1 MIARETVSLKFV
13 RLSDRPLVG
22 RIVALSVGISL
33 LMAVG
38 VTAIGYSNASRG
50 LNDQGEARLAS
61 DAYVL
66 TSALDRWNLER
77 LEATHALA
85 NVKAL
90 GRALDVGSAY
100 TPEDEATVNDAIS
113 AVQRGLSDIQAVTI
127 INGDGLA
134 VFATSPVSLGAN
146 LKNRDYFQAA
156 IHGGDFI
163 SGVSIS
169 LTDGAQSIFRAT
181 PVRTEDGRVV
191 GVVQLRSNPASI
203 QKMLEAEKARIGDEQ
218 KGVLLDESG
227 LVVASS
233 VDPSWLL
240 RPVVPL
246 PADVLAAMSRDKR
259 WGNAPT
265 PDPLGQSDLAAAI
278 GVSSKT
284 SFAWH
289 TQGLEYHAVALP
301 LQATHRTYVAALPAA
316 SFNAAALDLLRTSAL
331 AVVVGLLLA
340 TAAAVLLTRPVATA
354 LRRLTSTADAL
365 ALGDAQHE
373 IVADSR
379 DEVGQVALAFERIQA
394 YQRALTEVAASMA
407 DGDLTAQVA
416 PASERDQLGIAF
428 EDMQSRLGGLVR
440 QVQAAAVDLAGSA
453 QCVGTVAEQTSEAVQ
468 QVSLAIQ
475 SVTVSAQDA
484 NASANRSSAAI
495 AELAE
500 AADAIAQG
508 ASEQAEQV
516 RSASLTVRSIVS
528 RVEGVATSAETVAS
542 NTQRTLDA
550 AQHGAAA
557 VNATTAAMADVRTV
571 VGEAAGAIRRLGALG
586 DKIGAIVETID
597 DVAEQTN
604 LLALNAAIE
613 AARAGEH
620 GRGFAVV
627 ADEVRKLAERASRE
641 TRQISDLIRAVQDG
655 TREAVSVMEAGAA
668 KVEVGSANVE
678 QAGITLRGIVDAVE
692 GSASQVATI
701 ATAADDLADG
711 ARQLTGVMQAIQAV
725 VDANTS
731 ATRQMVQQ
739 AEQATTAISDIA
751 SGAAEQSAV
760 TEEVSASTEEMAAQ
774 AVEMS
779 AQARSLAVT
788 ADGLRL
794 LVARFRLPAEA
805 ADDAYVEFPRAA

>member
-1 MIARETVSLKFV
+1 LKSV
-13 RLSDRPLVG
+13 RLSDRPLVA
-22 RIVALSVGISL
+22 RIVGLSVGISL

-38 VTAIGYSNASRG
+38 VTAIGYTNASRG

-77 LEATHALA
+77 LEAAHAMA

-90 GRALDVGSAY
+90 ARALDMGSAH
-100 TPEDEATVNDAIS
+100 TLEDEATVNDAIS
-113 AVQRGLSDIQAVTI
+113 AVQRGVSDIQAVTV
-127 INGDGLA
+127 INADGLA
-134 VFATSPVSLGAN
+134 VYATSQVSLGAN

-156 IHGGDFI
+156 MHGADFI

-181 PVRTEDGRVV
+181 PVRTEDGRIV

-203 QKMLEAEKARIGDEQ
+203 QKMLEAEKARIGDQQ

-227 LVVASS
+227 LVVATS
-233 VDPSWLL
+233 VDPGWLL

-246 PADVLAAMSRDKR
+246 SADVLAAMARDKR

-265 PDPLGQSDLAAAI
+265 PDPLGQTDLANAI
-278 GVSSKT
+278 GIGNKA
-284 SFAWH
+284 SFTWR
-289 TQGLEYHAVALP
+289 TQGTEYHAVALP
-301 LQATHRTYVAALPAA
+301 LQATHWTYVAALPAT
-316 SFNAAALDLLRTSAL
+316 SFDAAALDLLRTSAL
-331 AVVVGLLLA
+331 AVLVGLLLA
-340 TAAAVLLTRPVATA
+340 TAAAMLLTRPVAAA
-354 LRRLTSTADAL
+354 LRRLTRTADAL
-365 ALGDAQHE
+365 ALGDTQHE

-379 DEVGQVALAFERIQA
+379 DEVGQVALAFQRIQA
-394 YQRALTEVAASMA
+394 YQLALTKIAASMA
-407 DGDLTAQVA
+407 DGDLTAELS
-416 PASERDQLGIAF
+416 PASERDQLGMAF
-428 EDMQSRLGGLVR
+428 GDMQSRLGGLVR
-440 QVQAAAVDLAGSA
+440 EVQSAAVDLAGSA
-453 QCVGTVAEQTSEAVQ
+453 QCVGTVAEQTSDAVQ

-475 SVTVSAQDA
+475 SLTVSAQDA
-484 NASANRSSAAI
+484 NSSATRSRAAI

-500 AADAIAQG
+500 AAEAIAQG
-508 ASEQAEQV
+508 ATEQAEQV
-516 RSASLTVRSIVS
+516 HSAGQTVRSIVS
-528 RVEGVATSAETVAS
+528 RVEGVAESAESVAA
-542 NTQRTLDA
+542 NTRQMLDA

-557 VNATTAAMADVRTV
+557 VNATTAAMADVRSV
-571 VGEAAGAIRRLGALG
+571 VGEAAAAIRRLGALG

-641 TRQISDLIRAVQDG
+641 TKQISDLIRAVQDG
-655 TREAVSVMEAGAA
+655 TREAVSVMETGAA
-668 KVEVGSANVE
+668 KVEVGSTNVE
-678 QAGITLRGIVDAVE
+678 QTGVTLRGIVDAVE
-692 GSASQVATI
+692 GSAGQVATI
-701 ATAADDLADG
+701 AAAADDLADG
-711 ARQLTGVMQAIQAV
+711 ARQLTSVMQAIQAV

-739 AEQATTAISDIA
+739 AERANAAISDIA

-779 AQARSLAVT
+779 AQAGSLAIT

-794 LVARFRLPAEA
+794 LVARFKLPAESE
-805 ADDAYVEFPRAA
+805 DDPGVQFARAA

>member
-1 MIARETVSLKFV
+1 MKFV

-90 GRALDVGSAY
+90 GRALDMGSAH
-100 TPEDEATVNDAIS
+100 TPEDEANVNDAIS

-246 PADVLAAMSRDKR
+246 PADVLAAMGRDKR

-265 PDPLGQSDLAAAI
+265 PDPLGQSDLATAI

-301 LQATHRTYVAALPAA
+301 LQATHWTYVAALPAA

-354 LRRLTSTADAL
+354 LRRLTSTAYAL

-453 QCVGTVAEQTSEAVQ
+453 QCVGTVAEQTSDAVQ

-475 SVTVSAQDA
+475 SLTVSAQDA
-484 NASANRSSAAI
+484 NSSANRSSAAI

-500 AADAIAQG
+500 AAEAIAQG

-516 RSASLTVRSIVS
+516 RSASHTVRSIVS
-528 RVEGVATSAETVAS
+528 RVEGVAASAEAVAS
-542 NTQRTLDA
+542 NTHRTLDA
-550 AQHGAAA
+550 AQRLGRHVAADHQEVAAELLHDVELAFGAGKDALALA
-557 VNATTAAMADVRTV
+557 VRHALEVAERLQGDDIEA
-571 VGEAAGAIRRLGALG
+571 ELAAGVAHVGRR
-586 DKIGAIVETID
+586 
-597 DVAEQTN
+597 
-604 LLALNAAIE
+604 
-613 AARAGEH
+613 
-620 GRGFAVV
+620 
-627 ADEVRKLAERASRE
+627 
-641 TRQISDLIRAVQDG
+641 
-655 TREAVSVMEAGAA
+655 
-668 KVEVGSANVE
+668 
-678 QAGITLRGIVDAVE
+678 
-692 GSASQVATI
+692 
-701 ATAADDLADG
+701 
-711 ARQLTGVMQAIQAV
+711 
-725 VDANTS
+725 
-731 ATRQMVQQ
+731 
-739 AEQATTAISDIA
+739 
-751 SGAAEQSAV
+751 AAEGHEIVLEDLHGVELGGRDGFQFLAQGATQRYRRDRGLHESSFGRFIPLDAPPRRRRYASCARCP
-760 TEEVSASTEEMAAQ
+760 VS
-774 AVEMS
+774 
-779 AQARSLAVT
+779 
-788 ADGLRL
+788 
-794 LVARFRLPAEA
+794 FR
-805 ADDAYVEFPRAA
+805 